1 VSQDPRAI
9 RLLIEAYG
17 DGGFRVATTRHDGA
31 ILIART
37 RLWRLGDLCLA
48 DIGAATFEPLF
59 EEMPDAG
66 IILLG
71 TGIGMRA
78 PPVGLRAD
86 LKARGAVLETM
97 ATGAACR
104 TFNVLSGEGRV
115 GGTASD
121 FDHAMKWMTGAWKQ
135 VPASVSADLVP
146 ARCRGAG
153 GARPRLPNSKTRLR
167 TTRGSARR
175 P

>member
-1 VSQDPRAI
+1 VSQDPRAT

-17 DGGFRVATTRHDGA
+17 DGGFRVAATRHDGA

-59 EEMPDAG
+59 EEMPDTG
-66 IILLG
+66 IVLLG
-71 TGIGMRA
+71 TGIAMLA

-115 GGTASD
+115 VA
-121 FDHAMKWMTGAWKQ
+121 ALLLA
-135 VPASVSADLVP
+135 V
-146 ARCRGAG
+146 
-153 GARPRLPNSKTRLR
+153 
-167 TTRGSARR
+167 
-175 P
+175 

>member
-115 GGTASD
+115 VA
-121 FDHAMKWMTGAWKQ
+121 ALLLA
-135 VPASVSADLVP
+135 V
-146 ARCRGAG
+146 
-153 GARPRLPNSKTRLR
+153 
-167 TTRGSARR
+167 
-175 P
+175 